1 MTTMVPMVPIENP
14 SAGAVAASP
23 SEVRVLVID
32 DHPIVGEGVARLLS
46 GSHIRML
53 GCVPRIDDAAAY
65 ADRDPHVVLLDLRL
79 GTTFTA
85 SLVPVLRRLLPKAR
99 IAIFTA
105 FPDHASA
112 TEALGNGAACLL
124 VKDIAQTDLVT
135 SIVALAAGRSVG
147 GKLKRTDDQIGLSPQ
162 EKAILLRVARGD
174 TNNEIARDLLLAPN
188 TVKTYWHN
196 AMNKLRVRNRAE
208 AISRA
213 HEVGLL

>member
-1 MTTMVPMVPIENP
+1 MSPTVLVDSS
-14 SAGAVAASP
+14 SASASAVAP
-23 SEVRVLVID
+23 PDEVRVLVID
-32 DHPIVGEGVARLLS
+32 DHPIVGEGVARLLG

-53 GCVPRIDDAAAY
+53 GCVQRINDAAAF
-65 ADRDPHVVLLDLRL
+65 AREDPHVVLLDLRL
-79 GTTFTA
+79 GSTFTA
-85 SLVPVLRRLLPKAR
+85 PLVPALRQLLPKAH

-105 FPDHASA
+105 FPDHASV
-112 TEALGNGAACLL
+112 TEALGNGAVCLL
-124 VKDIAQTDLVT
+124 VKDIGQTDLVA
-135 SIVALAAGRSVG
+135 SIVALADGRPVG
-147 GKLKRTDDQIGLSPQ
+147 DKPKRTDDLIGLSPQ

-213 HEVGLL
+213 HAVGLL